1 MIRYVGF
8 WGEGKTSVAGKK
20 SLEVKE
26 HQRGFPIRPAW
37 AFSIRS
43 PRHKF
48 LLNSVILTLA
58 EYRPSDLCA
67 TYRTSL
73 SPVLRHYSHLYGQKY
88 CLTIDVSTMW
98 RHMHIYLSKNRLSAL
113 SAAIWPCSRW
123 KKVPIKWFSCHQ
135 NHFSRYFWYLAR

>member
-48 LLNSVILTLA
+48 LLNPVILTLA

-73 SPVLRHYSHLYGQKY
+73 SPRASPLQSFVWTEILPHDRCVNHVTSYA
-88 CLTIDVSTMW
+88 
-98 RHMHIYLSKNRLSAL
+98 YLSKNWLNAL

>member
-8 WGEGKTSVAGKK
+8 WGEGKISVAGKK

-37 AFSIRS
+37 AFSVRS

-48 LLNSVILTLA
+48 LLNPVILILA
-58 EYRPSDLCA
+58 EYRPSDLLCYLPHKSFPRA
-67 TYRTSL
+67 SPLQSFVWTEILPRDRCVNHVTS
-73 SPVLRHYSHLYGQKY
+73 YA
-88 CLTIDVSTMW
+88 
-98 RHMHIYLSKNRLSAL
+98 YLSKNRLNAL